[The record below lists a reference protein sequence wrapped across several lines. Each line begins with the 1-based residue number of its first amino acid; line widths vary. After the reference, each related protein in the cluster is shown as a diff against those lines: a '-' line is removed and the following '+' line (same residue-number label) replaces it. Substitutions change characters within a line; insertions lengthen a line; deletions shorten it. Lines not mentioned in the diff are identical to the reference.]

1 MFFRICSEP
10 FLFQLIN
17 VCCLA
22 SYCISDIAV
31 HLSTKNVTE
40 KWQLGQDWFIY
51 IVLYFVITWHQDFW
65 KQPYLVFALERLV
78 LVLGN
83 PISAPVSK
91 PSMFSEL
98 CLNSVS
104 FKSLLKLLTVWSVFK
119 KRPATFLGNVHYY
132 WRIHLA
138 NIVLCTLARECQDL
152 TRFLNKELYTPL
164 LICHYCSNTW
174 DLYIFWLRLQSSVT
188 EEVSA
193 LFPSRDRPQVRA
205 EACWNCSSERQLL
218 YIASALCNVF
228 AWWINGLDFQCHKS
242 GSSTAFKSNAC
253 IYKK

>member
-1 MFFRICSEP
+1 MT
-10 FLFQLIN
+10 
-17 VCCLA
+17 V
-22 SYCISDIAV
+22 
-31 HLSTKNVTE
+31 
-40 KWQLGQDWFIY
+40 GQDWFIC

-65 KQPYLVFALERLV
+65 KQPYLGFALEGLV
-78 LVLGN
+78 LILDN

-104 FKSLLKLLTVWSVFK
+104 FKGLLKLLTLVCLQEKACHISRK
-119 KRPATFLGNVHYY
+119 CALFLKDTSCKYSPVYSGY
-132 WRIHLA
+132 
-138 NIVLCTLARECQDL
+138 RECQDL
-152 TRFLNKELYTPL
+152 TRFLNKELCTPL
-164 LICHYCSNTW
+164 LICHPCSNTW
-174 DLYIFWLRLQSSVT
+174 HLYIFWLRLQSSVT
-188 EEVSA
+188 QEVST

-205 EACWNCSSERQLL
+205 EACWNCSSVKQLL

-253 IYKK
+253 TFKK